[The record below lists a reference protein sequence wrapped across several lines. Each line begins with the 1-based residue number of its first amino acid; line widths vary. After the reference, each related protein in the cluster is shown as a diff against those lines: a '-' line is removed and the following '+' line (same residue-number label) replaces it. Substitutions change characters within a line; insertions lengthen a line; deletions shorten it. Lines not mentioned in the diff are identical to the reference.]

1 MTETLVCNHIM
12 ATTFQNSTNSCALI
26 ALFNTLKG
34 CSTFTEAISQLKPNP
49 EAAGVL
55 EELHSL
61 VNWDNSTLALPDALR
76 MLLAAAE
83 DGLELAN
90 VDTQDPADF
99 YTALLKAIEIECV
112 PSFNIQF
119 KQLFHTILQE
129 TFHCKGTG
137 SCDST
142 RNHINIK
149 SALPLPVTG
158 CKSVQEGI
166 QSYLQEEI
174 RERTCPECMFPTSQV
189 TKQFVETPEILVV
202 QLLRQDLE
210 QEVAVPPQLNLCVGG
225 SQYRL
230 IGMVCGK
237 GSNHYISMN
246 SCYPN
251 SGFIIA
257 DDAKKPRVAQDTD
270 MALINKSYLQV
281 YQLESQHSQTTE
293 SQPQK
298 SCVLTQPSQEFLSP
312 SSPQESS
319 SSTATSH
326 QSHSEGYQELFHQD
340 CSSDAESLLSPGKTR
355 KQTGD
360 KTAPGAE
367 ELGFVPQDD
376 ISQDTTDIISGSDAD
391 SLPSPGKIRKQTG
404 DKTVTGADELG
415 FVSQDDL
422 SQDTTNIFSL
432 IEETNTPDTWAD
444 VVTQTNMFCHEPSS
458 QKTLTTSHM
467 PLTGLHAGD
476 WERAN
481 ALQPKPILLASG
493 HQKPTL
499 AELCMDNK
507 YFEVVKND
515 TAINVPNAHT
525 VMDVMDNNTNRTFV
539 LAAVPSCNQVLY
551 YIAL

>member
-1 MTETLVCNHIM
+1 M
-12 ATTFQNSTNSCALI
+12 ATQFQNSTQSCALI
-26 ALFNTLKG
+26 APFNTLKG
-34 CSTFTEAISQLKPNP
+34 CSTFTEAISQLNPNP

-55 EELHSL
+55 KELQSL
-61 VNWDNSTLALPDALR
+61 VYWDNSTLAQPDALR

-83 DGLELAN
+83 DGVDLAN
-90 VDTQDPADF
+90 MDTQDPADF

-112 PSFNIQF
+112 PGFNIQF

-137 SCDST
+137 SCNST

-149 SALPLPVTG
+149 SALPLPVMG
-158 CKSVQEGI
+158 CKSVQECI

-174 RERTCPECMFPTSQV
+174 RERTCPQCKFPTAQV
-189 TKQFVETPEILVV
+189 TKMFVETPEILMV
-202 QLLRQDLE
+202 QLLRQDLD
-210 QEVAVPPQLNLCVGG
+210 QEVTVPPQLKLCVGG
-225 SQYRL
+225 PQYRL

-251 SGFIIA
+251 NGFIIA
-257 DDAKKPRVAQDTD
+257 DDAKKPRVAEDTD

-281 YQLESQHSQTTE
+281 YQLEGQHSQTTE

-298 SCVLTQPSQEFLSP
+298 SCVLIQPSQEFLSP
-312 SSPQESS
+312 SNPQESS
-319 SSTATSH
+319 SSITTSH
-326 QSHSEGYQELFHQD
+326 QSHSEGDQELFHQD
-340 CSSDAESLLSPGKTR
+340 CSSDADSLPSPRKTR
-355 KQTGD
+355 KRTED

-367 ELGFVPQDD
+367 ELGFMPQDD
-376 ISQDTTDIISGSDAD
+376 IFQDTTDIISGSDAD
-391 SLPSPGKIRKQTG
+391 SLSSHGETKKQTG
-404 DKTVTGADELG
+404 DKTVPGA
-415 FVSQDDL
+415 
-422 SQDTTNIFSL
+422 
-432 IEETNTPDTWAD
+432 DTWAD
-444 VVTQTNMFCHEPSS
+444 VVTQANMLCHKPSS
-458 QKTLTTSHM
+458 QKALITSHM

-476 WERAN
+476 WERAK
-481 ALQPKPILLASG
+481 ALQPKPILLSSG

-515 TAINVPNAHT
+515 TPINVPNAHT

-551 YIAL
+551 YIVV